1 MRATALIAL
10 AFLTI
15 TSSAEAAPASY
26 AEYPTTPPETHFQ
39 GTCVSDPDGMKI
51 RGESLLHRFLSGPI
65 WLCPS
70 LPAAGLRQ
78 TLSLTSPVKLTARPS
93 AQIEK
98 AIAHSNS
105 SPADQSRPGNSVERL

>member
-39 GTCVSDPDGMKI
+39 GTCVSDPDGMK
-51 RGESLLHRFLSGPI
+51 F
-65 WLCPS
+65 
-70 LPAAGLRQ
+70 A
-78 TLSLTSPVKLTARPS
+78 
-93 AQIEK
+93 EK
-98 AIAHSNS
+98 ACYTAFYPGRSGFAPRYRP
-105 SPADQSRPGNSVERL
+105 PACDKRCR